1 MSHSYTEEE
10 IRKAWKVLELS
21 GFGSTYINTLI
32 QALKAEDAHL
42 HDFADADTITVKE
55 IRETFQR
62 LLPEDSCRMCG
73 AKFHGGDKPS
83 EYFLKDV
90 SEHREPEYPVKTY
103 WKDAK
108 GKIWYT
114 SGETWQKMQGAEG
127 ESHDIPLRPLK
138 KMITEP

>member
-55 IRETFQR
+55 IREAWTRMGNPATWTSQR
-62 LLPEDSCRMCG
+62 ADV
-73 AKFHGGDKPS
+73 
-83 EYFLKDV
+83 FLKDI
-90 SEHREPEYPVKTY
+90 SEHREPVYPQ
-103 WKDAK
+103 
-108 GKIWYT
+108 GSIWRDRVGLIYCRDGRNWLRFGT
-114 SGETWQKMQGAEG
+114 QVTFA
-127 ESHDIPLRPLK
+127 DNVPLRPLK
-138 KMITEP
+138 RMEIQE